1 MTRRVGGAAAVRLLY
16 DGVIN
21 SHYRFVWGGEGA
33 QVERGLFCAT
43 VSGVLALAAGD
54 EFDVSAGTFC
64 VWR

>member
-33 QVERGLFCAT
+33 RCVSERGEPPTARGCGAVVRPT
-43 VSGVLALAAGD
+43 GG
-54 EFDVSAGTFC
+54 
-64 VWR
+64 